1 MICLKTLLRTPS
13 WMPMCATNI
22 ELMHLHVR
30 DQGMGWCQSFTR
42 ASDSSRSRAAD
53 ADIAV
58 ADINDYLKGMVE
70 LLVVLLVSRR
80 H

>member
-22 ELMHLHVR
+22 ELMHHVR

-42 ASDSSRSRAAD
+42 ASDSLRSRAAD